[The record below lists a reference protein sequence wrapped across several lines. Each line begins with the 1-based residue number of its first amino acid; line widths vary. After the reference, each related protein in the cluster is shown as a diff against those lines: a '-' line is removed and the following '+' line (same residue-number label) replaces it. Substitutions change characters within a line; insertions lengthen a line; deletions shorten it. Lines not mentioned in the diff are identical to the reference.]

1 MLGIALAAASND
13 DDFLTT
19 TDDEGPLK
27 PVALSSPIAHVLRE
41 IMFHDKHEDRQG
53 LHMTS
58 KIS

>member
-27 PVALSSPIAHVLRE
+27 PVALSSPIAHVLR
-41 IMFHDKHEDRQG
+41 DDNV
-53 LHMTS
+53 S
-58 KIS
+58 